1 MNLYFIKQEVLMS
14 KPVHA
19 LLFDLDGTLIDTGEL
34 HYYATVEALKTFS
47 KSIDRKEYDQHIH
60 GNNNTD
66 IANYFFPDGNE
77 EIHNSYVDRKESLFR
92 KILEP
97 MPPISGLSKIL
108 EWARQHDIKTGLV
121 TNAPK
126 ENKDSMLEAIDLAEQ
141 FHPVILG
148 DDLPRGKPDPLPF
161 HTALEILDIEPAHA
175 IGFDD
180 SVHGIQAV
188 AAAGMYAVGIETG
201 LSAEELIKNGADITI
216 RDYDAPELID
226 ILQTRLS
233 FNF

>member
-1 MNLYFIKQEVLMS
+1 MKG
-14 KPVHA
+14 PVHA

-34 HYYATVEALKTFS
+34 HYYATVETLKTFS
-47 KSIDRKEYDQHIH
+47 MSIDRKEYDQHIH

-66 IANYFFPDGNE
+66 IAEYFFPNGDK
-77 EIHNSYVDRKESLFR
+77 EIHISYVDTKERLFR
-92 KILEP
+92 DILKP
-97 MPPISGLSKIL
+97 MQPLPGLTYILNWAKRHNISV
-108 EWARQHDIKTGLV
+108 GLV

-126 ENKDSMLEAIDLAEQ
+126 ENKDAMLNAIGMIDQ

-161 HTALEILDIEPAHA
+161 TTALEILGVEPENA

-188 AAAGMYAVGIETG
+188 VAAGMYAVGIETG
-201 LSAEELIKNGADITI
+201 LPAEDLFKNGAHMTA
-216 RDYDAPELID
+216 RNYDSPQLLEVLD
-226 ILQTRLS
+226 SRLA